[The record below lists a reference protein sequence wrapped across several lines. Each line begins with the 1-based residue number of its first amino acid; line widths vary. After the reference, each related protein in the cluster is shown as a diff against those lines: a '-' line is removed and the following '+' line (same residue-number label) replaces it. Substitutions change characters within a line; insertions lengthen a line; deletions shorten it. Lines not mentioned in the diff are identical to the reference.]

1 MLSVGTSLKTLDTSI
16 ETIKNRTK
24 MKYMLLR
31 TINLGFMMVL
41 ILSCFGCHSPKVIA
55 MVDFEEPVINDS
67 EMDYHDREVFFPV
80 FLDSLKGEL
89 RKGKLPSFLLDE
101 CLDMHYSYELTSH
114 TFIST
119 RYMLFEQLT
128 ARELRKIWK
137 LSKKYDL
144 SQTCE
149 RNASFILMMPECKST
164 DQIEHSKKSTIQLLQ
179 ERRERLK

>member
-1 MLSVGTSLKTLDTSI
+1 MQSIGTAPKTLDTSI
-16 ETIKNRTK
+16 ETIKNRTM

-41 ILSCFGCHSPKVIA
+41 ILSCFGCHSPKVLA
-55 MVDFEEPVINDS
+55 MVEFEEPIIDDS
-67 EMDYHDREVFFPV
+67 EINFHDREVFFPV

-119 RYMLFEQLT
+119 RYILFEQLT

-144 SQTCE
+144 SQTCN
-149 RNASFILMMPECKST
+149 RNASFVLMMSECKST
-164 DQIEHSKKSTIQLLQ
+164 DQIEHSKKSTLQLLQ

>member
-1 MLSVGTSLKTLDTSI
+1 
-16 ETIKNRTK
+16 
-24 MKYMLLR
+24 MLLR
-31 TINLGFMMVL
+31 AINLVFMMIL
-41 ILSCFGCHSPKVIA
+41 ILSSFGCHSGKEIA
-55 MVDFEEPVINDS
+55 MVEFAEPLINDS
-67 EMDYHDREVFFPV
+67 EMVYHNREVFFPM

-149 RNASFILMMPECKST
+149 RNASFILIMPECKST
-164 DQIEHSKKSTIQLLQ
+164 DQIDYSKKSTLQLLQ
-179 ERRERLK
+179 ERRERIVKP